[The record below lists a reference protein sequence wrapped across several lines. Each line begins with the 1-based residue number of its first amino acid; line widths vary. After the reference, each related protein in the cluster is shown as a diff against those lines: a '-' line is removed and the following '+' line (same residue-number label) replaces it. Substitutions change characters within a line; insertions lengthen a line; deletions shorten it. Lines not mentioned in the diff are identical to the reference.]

1 MNTRDNQRGGIV
13 IFAIIGV
20 LLAGLLA
27 GGLYLS
33 KQQARI
39 AKENTSPTVAIDTEK
54 EATESGEATPA
65 PTKDESEAGTTP
77 APAPTPKPAPTT
89 PSTPAPTTTTP
100 RTTVPVSG
108 PSEAL
113 PSTGPS
119 DTFASILVITGVTFV
134 GFVFV
139 QSTSR
144 LRNSALSR

>member
-77 APAPTPKPAPTT
+77 APAPTPTVRSQPKQLHRLPPQRRLHLEQPFLFLVHLRHFHRLVLRT
-89 PSTPAPTTTTP
+89 PSLAF
-100 RTTVPVSG
+100 
-108 PSEAL
+108 L
-113 PSTGPS
+113 
-119 DTFASILVITGVTFV
+119 
-134 GFVFV
+134 
-139 QSTSR
+139 
-144 LRNSALSR
+144 